1 MYLPRAMVY
10 YQTGKRKELLA
21 TFEPDEMF
29 VSPSIYFQ
37 EIDPDIDWAAMGAL
51 VEGMFKDYEK
61 CEDAADVRRWA
72 KRFCNEIKVELV

>member
-29 VSPSIYFQ
+29 VSPSVFFK
-37 EIDPDIDWAAMGAL
+37 EPDRDIDWTLIEVL

-61 CEDAADVRRWA
+61 CEDAEAVRKWA
-72 KRFCNEIKVELV
+72 EPFCNEIKVELV